1 MSAGRRSAA
10 KSLRTCGR
18 GVMSRIG
25 RKPVL
30 IPQGVKVAV
39 EGAVVTAL
47 GPKGTLRQP
56 IPSALSVAIKD
67 NQVVVSRQS
76 DHQSVRALHGLMRS
90 LVANMVSGVKDGF
103 ERKLEIVGIGYRCQ
117 IQGKALQL
125 ALGYSHPVIFPLPDG
140 IQAEVDRQVSI
151 TLRGADKALLG
162 QTAAKLRALRKP
174 DPYKGK
180 GIKYADEHIRRKVGK
195 KAGAK

>member
-1 MSAGRRSAA
+1 
-10 KSLRTCGR
+10 
-18 GVMSRIG
+18 MSRIG
-25 RKPVL
+25 KKP
-30 IPQGVKVAV
+30 IPVPPGVKVAL
-39 EGAVVTAL
+39 EGATVKAE
-47 GPKGTLRQP
+47 GPKGRLSQS
-56 IPSALSVAIKD
+56 IPSGVSVTMASNVLTVARD
-67 NQVVVSRQS
+67 S
-76 DHQSVRALHGLMRS
+76 DHRNVRALHGLTRS
-90 LVANMVSGVKDGF
+90 LLANMVTGVKDGF

-125 ALGYSHPVIFPLPDG
+125 ALGYSHPVVFPLPEG

>member
-1 MSAGRRSAA
+1 
-10 KSLRTCGR
+10 
-18 GVMSRIG
+18 MSRIG
-25 RKPVL
+25 KKPIPV
-30 IPQGVKVAV
+30 PQGVKVAV
-39 EGAVVTAL
+39 EEGMVRAE
-47 GPKGTLRQP
+47 GPKGKLSQS
-56 IPSALSVAIKD
+56 IPSSLSVTMESDVLTVAR
-67 NQVVVSRQS
+67 SS
-76 DHQSVRALHGLMRS
+76 DHRNVRALHGLTRS
-90 LVANMVSGVKDGF
+90 LLANMVTGVKDGF

-117 IQGKALQL
+117 LQGKALQL
-125 ALGYSHPVIFPLPDG
+125 ALGYSHPIVFPLPEG
-140 IQAEVDRQVSI
+140 IQAEVDRQVAI